1 MELYRA
7 IPYTGDARQILPAP
21 AVGCTA
27 LRETERGDIVG
38 IMSGKTCVVTG
49 GAGSIGLASASL
61 LVQEG
66 ARVMLVG
73 RNAENLERAA
83 AGLVAAMRAQ
93 GGSPG
98 AGPGDAAGRV
108 AWVAADVS
116 KTEDTRRYL
125 DETVR
130 RWGKIDV
137 LFSHAGISGVLAPVT
152 EYPEDVFDA
161 VMAINIRGS
170 FLACKY
176 GLPLMNDGGSII
188 ITSSIMGVTADP
200 GVVAYAT
207 SKHALIGMAKVVAKE
222 AAARNIRVN
231 VVAPGPTD
239 NTFQSNIEE
248 KLTGIVGENGTEFL
262 NRLIALGR
270 HARPEEIA
278 HMVLFLASDRSSFST
293 GSVFMADGGM
303 GI

>member
-1 MELYRA
+1 MGVM
-7 IPYTGDARQILPAP
+7 T
-21 AVGCTA
+21 
-27 LRETERGDIVG
+27 
-38 IMSGKTCVVTG
+38 GKTCVVTG

-83 AGLVAAMRAQ
+83 AALSAVASHDAQ
-93 GGSPG
+93 
-98 AGPGDAAGRV
+98 AGDADRV
-108 AWVAADVS
+108 ATVCADVADS
-116 KTEDTRRYL
+116 EDTQRYFG
-125 DETVR
+125 ETVR

-137 LFSHAGISGVLAPVT
+137 IFSHAGISGVLKPVV
-152 EYPEDVFDA
+152 EYPEDIFDA
-161 VMAINIRGS
+161 VMAINVRGS

-207 SKHALIGMAKVVAKE
+207 SKHALIGLARVVAKE
-222 AAARNIRVN
+222 AAGRGIRVN
-231 VVAPGPTD
+231 VLAPGPTD
-239 NTFQSNIEE
+239 NTFQSTIEE
-248 KLTGIVGENGTEFL
+248 KLTEIVGQDGTEML
-262 NRLIALGR
+262 NHAIALGR
-270 HARPEEIA
+270 HGRPEEIA
-278 HMVLFLASDRSSFST
+278 QMLLFLASDRSSFST

>member
-1 MELYRA
+1 MIGGANPHDVE
-7 IPYTGDARQILPAP
+7 G
-21 AVGCTA
+21 G
-27 LRETERGDIVG
+27 IVG
-38 IMSGKTCVVTG
+38 SMSGKTCVVTG
-49 GAGSIGLASASL
+49 AAGSIGFASASL

-73 RNAENLERAA
+73 RNRANLETAA
-83 AGLVAAMRAQ
+83 AELVTVTNKTPNDDGANNAT
-93 GGSPG
+93 GGVTG
-98 AGPGDAAGRV
+98 VDTDRI
-108 AWVAADVS
+108 AWVVADVS
-116 KTEDTRRYL
+116 KTQDTCRYL
-125 DETVR
+125 EETVR

-152 EYPEDVFDA
+152 DYPEDVFDA
-161 VMAINIRGS
+161 VIAINIRGS

-231 VVAPGPTD
+231 IVAPGPTD
-239 NTFQSNIEE
+239 NTFQTNIEE
-248 KLTGIVGENGTEFL
+248 KLTDIIGQDGTEFL
-262 NRLIALGR
+262 NHLIALGR
-270 HARPEEIA
+270 HAQPEEIA
-278 HMVLFLASDRSSFST
+278 QMVLFLASDRSSFST